1 MTFEWEGKK
10 TKLKEDM
17 SLSRLESSLKAVVN
31 SIKTGGKGFW
41 LECRGV
47 VHLKEVVK
55 VEIKS
60 RLRELLEEYG
70 FLFRQLNELS
80 PKRVHDHTIK
90 LLP

>member
-17 SLSRLESSLKAVVN
+17 SLSILESSLKAMVN
-31 SIKTGGKGFW
+31 SVKIGGEGFW
-41 LECRGV
+41 LECKGV

-55 VEIKS
+55 VKIKL
-60 RLRELLEEYG
+60 RLRELLEEYR
-70 FLFRQLNELS
+70 FLFRELNELS
-80 PKRVHDHTIK
+80 PKRVHDHTIR